1 MSNPIRI
8 GLVGLGRAGMHGHL
22 RELAN
27 YPDRFVVRAGY
38 DPIPE
43 RRAELQEKTGA
54 RPHDSLDALI
64 DDPEVE
70 LVDVANRSVD
80 HFETVSRALDA
91 GKIALVEKPMSVTH
105 DDARRLVE
113 RDRELGGG
121 RLYVRHNRRFDPDFV
136 HLQEIIG
143 SGILGTVYEIKL
155 RRHKFDRRNDWQ
167 TVREYGGGQLLNWG
181 AHVVDHALQLLGGPV
196 ASMWS
201 DLKRVAAAGDAEDH
215 VRIVLRGEPLSGSGA
230 GGGHGGLGGRVVDVE
245 ISGGVAIGEPI
256 YQVYGTRGTLAGSTS
271 EFTLRYI
278 DPKTELAQKE
288 VDLAPPNGYGSGEE
302 LPWIDETRTV
312 APSTR
317 ETMWDGLYAAIRED
331 GTYPITNEQALEVMR
346 VIGEARAGTAFA

>member
-22 RELAN
+22 RDLAN

-54 RPHDSLDALI
+54 RPHESLEALI

-80 HFETVSRALDA
+80 HFATVSRALDA
-91 GKIALVEKPMSVTH
+91 GKMVVVEKPMSVTY

-121 RLYVRHNRRFDPDFV
+121 RLFVRHNRRFDPDFV
-136 HLQEIIG
+136 HLREIIG
-143 SGILGTVYEIKL
+143 SGILGTVYEVKL

-167 TVREYGGGQLLNWG
+167 TVREFGGGQLLNWG
-181 AHVVDHALQLLGGPV
+181 AHVVDHALRLLEGPV
-196 ASMWS
+196 ESMWS

-215 VRIVLRGEPLSGSGA
+215 VRILLRGEPLSESGA
-230 GGGHGGLGGRVVDVE
+230 AAGDLGGRIVDVE
-245 ISGGVAIGEPI
+245 ISGGVAIGEPV
-256 YQVYGTRGTLAGSTS
+256 YQVYGTRGTLTGSTS

-278 DPKTELAQKE
+278 DPKAELEPKE
-288 VDLAPPNGYGSGEE
+288 VDLAPPSGYSSGEQ
-302 LPWIDETRTV
+302 LPWVEETRAV
-312 APSTR
+312 APSTS

-331 GTYPITNEQALEVMR
+331 GTYPVTNEQALEVMR
-346 VIGEARAGTAFA
+346 VIGEARSQTEFA